1 MEFSS
6 PAYTPSKNS
15 RLSLSRVKKLRRESQ
30 GKENNF
36 NESVQSSIDDDKKK
50 HNKFTVTSV
59 PMESPNDIHS
69 QHSKED
75 KKEEEESHE
84 KIQFHVEINGDALHS
99 SSSSSSECEGD
110 SLDDSVHN
118 MPNPDYEDLEFTAC
132 HPSDDENDFNDDLQL
147 QEEDRKPAHE
157 KEMIHKD
164 SDDDLFVKPSPL
176 AKSRAMKQQNV
187 FLLDDDSD
195 NNSIQISRDA
205 SETSK
210 AVTSNVHYG
219 LRSPPPYP
227 RNILSKPKY
236 TPTKSSLLRDCI
248 ESSSDEDSELSILKG
263 SKTMTPSSSGIG
275 RNKESNEREIIFL
288 DDDSEDDKTLSPA
301 NDGGAKR
308 SAHQSLM
315 PQHWGSSGIKKRR
328 PESSSVSAAL
338 STRPISLSDI
348 NYSRNDL
355 TGGSGLGLGGVQVL
369 KGAAQSTTND
379 SEDEE
384 SSKKSKRAKLKRS
397 KTTGKSSTKTKSKR
411 KRSKS
416 SVKRRRTGGTKA
428 SKRTNAFRANR
439 SSNWDATQDGIRPY
453 NGGDNNTNGSYGWSR
468 GRQRGTRLGEV
479 NLDPRLGNLGGAT
492 IQF

>member
-6 PAYTPSKNS
+6 PVYTPSKNS

-36 NESVQSSIDDDKKK
+36 NESVQSSIDDDKNK
-50 HNKFTVTSV
+50 HNNFTVTSFPV
-59 PMESPNDIHS
+59 KSSNGIHS
-69 QHSKED
+69 QHQKEG
-75 KKEEEESHE
+75 KKEEEEGHE
-84 KIQFHVEINGDALHS
+84 KIQFHVEINGDALQS

-118 MPNPDYEDLEFTAC
+118 EPNQDYEDLEFTAC
-132 HPSDDENDFNDDLQL
+132 HPSDDENDFNDDVRL

-157 KEMIHKD
+157 KGMIHED
-164 SDDDLFVKPSPL
+164 SDDYLFENPSPW
-176 AKSRAMKQQNV
+176 AKPRAMKQRNV
-187 FLLDDDSD
+187 FVLDDDSD
-195 NNSIQISRDA
+195 NDSILISRDA
-205 SETSK
+205 SKTSK
-210 AVTSNVHYG
+210 AITSNVHHG

-236 TPTKSSLLRDCI
+236 SPTKSSLLKDCI
-248 ESSSDEDSELSILKG
+248 ESSSDEDSELSILKAA
-263 SKTMTPSSSGIG
+263 KTMTPSSSGQR
-275 RNKESNEREIIFL
+275 RNEESNDREIICL

-301 NDGGAKR
+301 NDGSAKR
-308 SAHQSLM
+308 SEHQSLM

-328 PESSSVSAAL
+328 PGSSSVSAAF
-338 STRPISLSDI
+338 STRPIYLSDI

-369 KGAAQSTTND
+369 KGNVQSSAND

-384 SSKKSKRAKLKRS
+384 PSKKSKRAKSKRS

-416 SVKRRRTGGTKA
+416 SVKRRRAGGTKA

-439 SSNWDATQDGIRPY
+439 SSNWDATQEGIRPY
-453 NGGDNNTNGSYGWSR
+453 NGGDNNTNGRYGWSR